1 MKYLSLKNNQ
11 IMFSSLPRR
20 HQFDHL
26 DLTGNPFSMKPSDVI
41 KMPNIRHVPKLVES
55 AARIYLKLGYQYTSR
70 IMAKYLCDYLDKAI
84 HCPCSNVSFS
94 TIYVKTSNV
103 T

>member
-1 MKYLSLKNNQ
+1 
-11 IMFSSLPRR
+11 MFCSLPRR

-41 KMPNIRHVPKLVES
+41 KMPNIRHVPKLVEA
-55 AARIYLKLGYQYTSR
+55 AARIYLKLGYQYTNR

-84 HCPCSNVSFS
+84 HCPCSNVSFILFYS
-94 TIYVKTSNV
+94 ALGPFFLTGIDFS
-103 T
+103 